1 MPDLLTIFLFIF
13 SFLMLALWWRSEKA
27 RREIEQETVRL
38 KGITKE
44 LESQSEQVQV
54 AEQARQ
60 AALFDSMTE
69 GVLLLDKDAKVL
81 LVNQTLE
88 TTFGVKDDIRGVSI
102 MEAFRFHELKELV
115 DRLLID
121 KKLEGAELELPG
133 LEKRVLSA
141 NASVVLDNKGDS
153 QGMIL
158 VFHEL
163 TRIKELENTRQEF
176 VANVSHELRT
186 PLSMIKGYV
195 ETLVDG
201 ANNDPDVAGKF
212 LGTIQKHTDRLAFL
226 IEDLLTISRLES
238 GQVLLNPE
246 VIDVGMMASKIADEL
261 NVKSAKRN
269 VTIVSKIDDG
279 ILVRA
284 DRERLQQVMIN
295 LLDNAIKYGK
305 EGGEV
310 VIDAETQPGDRVRV
324 GIHDDGPGIPPDAQ
338 ERIFERFYRVDRAR
352 SREQGGTGLGLS
364 IVKHIIQSHG
374 GDVWVE
380 SKMGE
385 GTSFYFE
392 LPV

>member
-88 TTFGVKDDIRGVSI
+88 KTFGVKDDIRGVSI

-324 GIHDDGPGIPPDAQ
+324 GVHDDGPGIPPDDQ